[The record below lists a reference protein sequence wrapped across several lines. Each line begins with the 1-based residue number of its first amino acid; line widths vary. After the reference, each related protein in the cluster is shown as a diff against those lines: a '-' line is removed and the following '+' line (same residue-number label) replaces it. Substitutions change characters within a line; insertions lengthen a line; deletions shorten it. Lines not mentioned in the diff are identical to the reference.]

1 MSPRRKSLQ
10 QEHGQTLTEHAGIGL
25 VVVVLLLVVAGG
37 ITVASGD
44 GIGQAIVCKIAQQI
58 RSVAG
63 GSYECPSS
71 SNPYA
76 ANPAAVPSKV
86 QETTKSTSAGVKL
99 IKVTGD
105 VSDGSSV
112 RRTTYA
118 DGSGSR
124 QYSKTIEGSVGYSF
138 GTGHSKK
145 KKEKAV
151 EKSGEKSGGGD
162 KTEKKGDGDP
172 FKISL
177 EGSVKAS
184 GTITTTQTYKCDTPR
199 HISCSEFDKQNRAAT
214 KERLR
219 DQGIGRFKSGDKTI
233 KQTPDTTSRAWTVK
247 LSGDATVSAEV
258 KEKEENTQ
266 KNEKEEEED
275 DTTTMAKSDIS
286 ISGEIGYT
294 NTSTTNADG
303 STSRS
308 HRFAYKSTIHA
319 GDEIFGNEGGTDNS
333 AFGSYEVTYDGDGKL
348 KTVTFTGVQEGEAS
362 ASKNKEHR
370 KKGEGGSVTT
380 TVTTTLDVS
389 QLSPEDR
396 AIAEHYVSSSSFIN
410 GMLKIPRSVF
420 KPSRPSDDD
429 FNNLLYRQAQTT
441 RVVQNGKTVTK
452 EGGWDLWLLK
462 CKTESTTSTQDTISS
477 QHLGR
482 PGQDGERVYED
493 DTE

>member
-1 MSPRRKSLQ
+1 
-10 QEHGQTLTEHAGIGL
+10 
-25 VVVVLLLVVAGG
+25 
-37 ITVASGD
+37 
-44 GIGQAIVCKIAQQI
+44 
-58 RSVAG
+58 
-63 GSYECPSS
+63 
-71 SNPYA
+71 
-76 ANPAAVPSKV
+76 
-86 QETTKSTSAGVKL
+86 
-99 IKVTGD
+99 
-105 VSDGSSV
+105 
-112 RRTTYA
+112 
-118 DGSGSR
+118 
-124 QYSKTIEGSVGYSF
+124 
-138 GTGHSKK
+138 
-145 KKEKAV
+145 
-151 EKSGEKSGGGD
+151 
-162 KTEKKGDGDP
+162 
-172 FKISL
+172 
-177 EGSVKAS
+177 
-184 GTITTTQTYKCDTPR
+184 
-199 HISCSEFDKQNRAAT
+199 
-214 KERLR
+214 
-219 DQGIGRFKSGDKTI
+219 
-233 KQTPDTTSRAWTVK
+233 
-247 LSGDATVSAEV
+247 
-258 KEKEENTQ
+258 
-266 KNEKEEEED
+266 
-275 DTTTMAKSDIS
+275 MAKSDIS

-396 AIAEHYVSSSSFIN
+396 TIAEHYVSSSSFIN

-452 EGGWDLWLLK
+452 EKGWDLWLLK